1 MTKQITLGIVAPVDA
16 GKTTLSEALLYQAGT
31 IHHLGRVDHQDSFLD
46 PDQLEKKRGITI
58 SAHQAQLTTK
68 KVDVTLLDTPGHVDF
83 ADTTEQVLNVLDY
96 AILVV
101 SATDGVTGTVQY
113 LWQMLNAADAPTFIF
128 VNKVDAPGVDQDA
141 LITALQQK
149 LTPNC
154 VGFTGAD
161 QQMTTE
167 VADNV
172 AAADD
177 EVLADYLETGQLSDD
192 QVRRLISQRK
202 VFPVLFGSALHQQ
215 GVDNLLNLLGYWTQ
229 EKQWGH
235 NFAALCF
242 KISHLQK
249 GERLTWLR
257 ITGGALHAKDE
268 LLPGQ
273 KADEVRVYNG
283 SRFQTVQEVPAGQV
297 CAVAGTTA
305 TYAGLGLGKQPSQTG
320 TVKPVL
326 EYAVHSAADMGK
338 VKDQLAEIAD
348 ESPSTTI
355 SWQADS
361 DELTIAVTGTVQ
373 REIIEQRMAAAGLPV
388 ELTAGQ
394 IIYQETITRAVEGV
408 GHFEPLRHYA
418 EVHVLL
424 EPTPRGTGIQLVN
437 HTRVEDLRKN
447 WQSQIMSALNAKKHR
462 GVLIGAELTDVK
474 ITLLGGRG
482 SIVHTVG
489 GDLREASWRAVRQGL
504 MEIRETGCQLLEP
517 WYSFRLVVNNET
529 VGRALNDIAR
539 MGGTAEAPV
548 PLGSQLTV
556 LVGHAPVAAMLDY
569 AADVRN
575 YTHGQGQLT
584 LVVDGYRPCHNAS
597 RVVAAAHYD
606 PCADLPNTPDS
617 IFCAHGAKY
626 SVKWNDVPATMH
638 RPYYWQRKN

>member
-1 MTKQITLGIVAPVDA
+1 M
-16 GKTTLSEALLYQAGT
+16 YQTGT
-31 IHHLGRVDHQDSFLD
+31 IHHLERVDHQDSFLD

-58 SAHQAQLTTK
+58 STHQAQLTTK
-68 KVDVTLLDTPGHVDF
+68 QVDVTLLDTPGHVDF
-83 ADTTEQVLNVLDY
+83 ADTTKQVLKVLDY

-101 SATDGVTGTVQY
+101 PATDGVTGAVQY
-113 LWQMLNAADAPTFIF
+113 LWKMLHAAEVPTFIF
-128 VNKVDAPGVDQDA
+128 VNKVDTPGFDQDV
-141 LITALQQK
+141 LLTALQQK
-149 LTPNC
+149 LNPNC

-177 EVLADYLETGQLSDD
+177 EVLADYLETGQLSDG

-202 VFPVLFGSALHQQ
+202 IFPVLFGSALHQQ
-215 GVDNLLNLLGYWTQ
+215 GIDHLLNLLGYWTEQ
-229 EKQWGH
+229 KQWGH
-235 NFAALCF
+235 DFAALCF
-242 KISHLQK
+242 KISHPQK
-249 GERLTWLR
+249 GERLTWMR

-283 SRFQTVQEVPAGQV
+283 GRFQTVQEVPAGQV
-297 CAVAGTTA
+297 CALMGPTT
-305 TYAGLGLGKQPSQTG
+305 TYAGLGLGQQPSQTG

-326 EYAVHSAADMGK
+326 EYAVHSAANMGK
-338 VKDQLAEIAD
+338 VKDQLAEFAD

-355 SWQADS
+355 SWQPDN

-373 REIIEQRMAAAGLPV
+373 REIVEQRMAAAGLPV

-394 IIYQETITRAVEGV
+394 IIYRETITRAVEVV

-424 EPTPRGTGIQLVN
+424 EPATRGAGIQLVN
-437 HTRVEDLRKN
+437 HARVEDLRKN
-447 WQSQIMSALNAKKHR
+447 WQSQILSALSTKNHR
-462 GVLIGAELTDVK
+462 GVLIGAGLTDVK

-548 PLGSQLTV
+548 TLGSQLTV
-556 LVGHAPVAAMLDY
+556 LVGHAPVAGMLDY

-575 YTHGQGQLT
+575 YTHGQGQLS
-584 LVVDGYRPCHNAS
+584 LVVDGYQPCHNANQ
-597 RVVAAAHYD
+597 VVAAAHYD
-606 PCADLPNTPDS
+606 LCADLPNTPDY